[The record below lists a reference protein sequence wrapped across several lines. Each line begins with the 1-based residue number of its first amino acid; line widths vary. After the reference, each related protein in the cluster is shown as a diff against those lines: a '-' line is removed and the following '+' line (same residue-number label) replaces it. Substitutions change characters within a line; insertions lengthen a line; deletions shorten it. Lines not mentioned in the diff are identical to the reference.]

1 MPWIPTTADEQ
12 KDMLA
17 ALGAASI
24 DDLFDTIPPELRLSE
39 WNLPPGISE
48 MSVRA
53 RLDALAARNCPGN
66 VCFMGGG
73 VYDHFIPSA
82 VDALSSRSEFYTA
95 YTPYQ
100 PEAAQG
106 TLQSIYEYQS
116 AICRLTAMEV
126 ANASLYDGGTAVF
139 EAATMSSRLTKRFK
153 VLCHPSL
160 NPIYKRMLLTHTAN
174 LSFEILDV
182 PADGFEP
189 QLDGAACLIV
199 QNPSFHGD
207 IADFSRAAEA
217 CHAAGALLVVSFYP
231 VSLGLLKTPGEM
243 AADIAIAEG
252 QSLGMSPGFGGPY
265 LGIMATRRNLI
276 RKMPGRLVAQT
287 QDGQGRRGFVLTLQ
301 AREQHIRRERAMS
314 NICSNE
320 ALCALRALIYLCLL
334 GKEGLREVAEQCHAK
349 AEYLKGLLRAMPGIE
364 VVNTGPTFNEFVV
377 RLPGPADRAV
387 ADLLERGFFAGV
399 PLAALG
405 AGEQNDLLVAVTEKR
420 TRAEINA
427 FATAIAARNCG
438 HWGN

>member
-1 MPWIPTTADEQ
+1 MPWIPTTTDERNQ
-12 KDMLA
+12 MFA
-17 ALGAASI
+17 AMGIRSI
-24 DDLFDTIPPELRLSE
+24 DELFNTIPPELRLNE
-39 WNLPPGISE
+39 WNLPPGMSE

-53 RLDALAARNCPGN
+53 RLDALAAKNCPGN

-73 VYDHFIPSA
+73 VYDHFIPAA

-116 AICRLTAMEV
+116 AICRLTSMEV

-139 EAATMSSRLTKRFK
+139 EAATMSARLTKRAK

-160 NPIYKRMLLTHTAN
+160 NPTYKRMLRTHTAN
-174 LSFEILDV
+174 LSLEVIDV
-182 PADGFEP
+182 PAHGF
-189 QLDGAACLIV
+189 QSHLNGAACLIV

-231 VSLGLLKTPGEM
+231 ISLGLLKTPGQM
-243 AADIAIAEG
+243 GADIAIAEG

-265 LGIMATRRNLI
+265 LGIMATRRGHI

-349 AEYLKGLLRAMPGIE
+349 AEYLKGLLRAMPGIQIMNE
-364 VVNTGPTFNEFVV
+364 GPTFNEFVV

-387 ADLLERGFFAGV
+387 ADLLDRGFFAGV
-399 PLAALG
+399 PLAALN
-405 AGEQNDLLVAVTEKR
+405 AGGPNDLLVAVTEKR
-420 TRAEINA
+420 TRREIDA
-427 FATAIAARNCG
+427 FATAVAA

>member
-1 MPWIPTTADEQ
+1 MPWIPTTANEQ
-12 KDMLA
+12 KDMLTV
-17 ALGAASI
+17 LGIRSI
-24 DDLFDTIPPELRLSE
+24 DDLFNTIPPELRLSE

-48 MSVRA
+48 MAVRA
-53 RLDALAARNCPGN
+53 RLDALAAKNCPGN
-66 VCFMGGG
+66 LCFMGGG
-73 VYDHFIPSA
+73 VYDHFIPAA

-100 PEAAQG
+100 AEAAQG

-116 AICRLTAMEV
+116 AICRLTSMEV

-160 NPIYKRMLLTHTAN
+160 NPIYKRMLQTHTAN

-182 PADGFEP
+182 PGDGYES

-231 VSLGLLKTPGEM
+231 ISLGLLKTPGQM
-243 AADIAIAEG
+243 GADIAIAEG

-265 LGIMATRRNLI
+265 LGIMATRRNHM

-334 GKEGLREVAEQCHAK
+334 GKEGLREVAEQCHSK
-349 AEYLKGLLRAMPGIE
+349 AEYLKGLMRATHGMKIL
-364 VVNTGPTFNEFVV
+364 NKGPTFNEFVV

-387 ADLLERGFFAGV
+387 AQLLDRGFFAGV
-399 PLAALG
+399 PLAALD

-420 TRAEINA
+420 TRADIDA
-427 FATAIAARNCG
+427 FASSLGELKWN
-438 HWGN
+438 